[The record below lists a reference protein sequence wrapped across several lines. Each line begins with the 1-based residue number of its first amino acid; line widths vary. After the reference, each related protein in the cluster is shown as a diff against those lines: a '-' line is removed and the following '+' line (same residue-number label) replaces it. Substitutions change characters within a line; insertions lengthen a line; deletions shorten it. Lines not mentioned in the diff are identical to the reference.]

1 MALLGR
7 LFLHSQGHLQTS
19 RGLPCQVRSAP
30 ESRHRC
36 SRPTSRLRAVC
47 RRASQRRHLRFTLD
61 ACVREVPAHLKAC
74 SCLWNSTDRG
84 TKATAAIF
92 MREAAV
98 RQSNDNGACSGWPK
112 VLGPAVQNERAQIAK
127 GGGLHLVRT
136 RPRAPFDGDL
146 MRLVVGGRDT
156 PGTKVPLCETI
167 SILTTPTAGQSRE
180 RSANV
185 YERT

>member
-1 MALLGR
+1 MQGPDTDAQDQPPPFTQIRLATHGR
-7 LFLHSQGHLQTS
+7 SIQMGHLQTS

-156 PGTKVPLCETI
+156 PEQRFRYAKPY
-167 SILTTPTAGQSRE
+167 RH
-180 RSANV
+180 
-185 YERT
+185 